1 MSESGS
7 SQPIICE
14 KCEISFKMQKGL
26 NAHIRKFHPEQE
38 VLVNRNQICGMCD
51 GTFRTIALLQE
62 HLESWHSVG
71 RKYVSETFY
80 SDEEFLNW
88 KEKIEKD
95 SLSSFVLRNHSERKE
110 MGKRLSYYI
119 CHWSGYFKPKKERTR
134 HLKASGSVKSGCIC
148 PAIMNVTKQT
158 VDDIVE
164 ISVRYQSVH
173 VGHELETGKLRL
185 TKAEKENL
193 AADLNLGIPMSKILD
208 KTRQNFSSTNTFSL
222 TTRKDLQNI
231 RRDFQLREESV
242 YDANDSTSVDIL
254 VQKLINES
262 DDPVLIYEA
271 MGHTLPNYPSIHQ
284 DFLLVLMND
293 AQEKLLGLYGSSC
306 IMIDSTHGTN
316 QYNFELTTLMVHD
329 ENHEGLPVATLFS
342 SRTGSDILLPFF
354 ESIKKCIPNLQ
365 THVLMTDD
373 TNSYLNA
380 WELTF
385 DAKETRLFCIWHVNR
400 NINRNINI
408 KVKNSNN
415 RSSIKTEIKDIVT
428 EIDVTTF
435 NNLTLQK
442 QQNIQIHFQTVLIKP
457 YFLRF
462 VFCYLKNLYLSYKN
476 TLKK

>member
-1 MSESGS
+1 MAESGS

-14 KCEISFKMQKGL
+14 KCEISFTMRKGL

-38 VLVNRNQICGMCD
+38 VLVKGNQICGMCD
-51 GTFRTIALLQE
+51 RTFRTIALLQE
-62 HLESWHSVG
+62 HLESQHSICL
-71 RKYVSETFY
+71 KYVSETFY

-119 CHWSGYFKPKKERTR
+119 CHRSGCFKPKEDRTR
-134 HLKASGSVKSGCIC
+134 HLKASGSVKSGCTC

-185 TKAEKENL
+185 MKAEKENL

-208 KTRQNFSSTNTFSL
+208 KTRQNFSSTNRFSL
-222 TTRKDLQNI
+222 TTRKDLRNI

-254 VQKLINES
+254 VQKLMNES
-262 DDPVLIYEA
+262 EDLVLIYKA
-271 MGHTLPNYPSIHQ
+271 MGQTLPNYPSIHQ
-284 DFLLVLMND
+284 EDFLLGLMND

-316 QYNFELTTLMVHD
+316 QYGFELTTLMVHD

-354 ESIKKCIPNLQ
+354 ESIKNRIPNLQ

-385 DAKETRLFCIWHVNR
+385 HAKPTHLLCIWHVNK

-428 EIDVTTF
+428 EIDATTF
-435 NNLTLQK
+435 NNLIGEFVERYK
-442 QQNIQIHFQTVLIKP
+442 EEENSFIQ
-457 YFLRF
+457 YFETT
-462 VFCYLKNLYLSYKN
+462 YKRRAE
-476 TLKK
+476 KWA